1 MSDVEQLVRK
11 LKEIPPLAEMQAMLQ
26 AVSDDNVDFQELAK
40 VIESSPPV
48 AARIIKVAN
57 SAFYSLPSRANS
69 VKDAIIRVLG
79 LDLVR
84 SLIVGLA
91 ASSTFRTEKCPGF
104 DTHRYWCSALLTAHL
119 ARRLA
124 RVVGIEGGPD
134 PEDAYLNGLLHNI
147 GVIALAH
154 VSPAEMAAAFAAAE
168 REPERPLREIETQVL
183 GLDHRQA
190 GVLIATQWGLPET
203 LQTVIGHYPLVDY
216 RGPEWPACMLT
227 RICAEWAR
235 QSLGGTAK
243 ASIDE
248 AAVLELKMGAG
259 DLNEVIDS
267 AHQEVQS
274 IIDLAKMFA

>member
-1 MSDVEQLVRK
+1 MSDVEPLVRR
-11 LKEIPPLAEMQAMLQ
+11 LKEIPPLAEMQSMLQ

-40 VIESSPPV
+40 VIESSPPI

-57 SAFYSLPSRANS
+57 SAYYGLPTRAHS

-84 SLIVGLA
+84 SLVVGLA
-91 ASSTFRTEKCPGF
+91 ASSTFRTDKCPSF
-104 DTHRYWCSALLTAHL
+104 DTHQYWCSALLTAHL

-124 RVVGIEGGPD
+124 RVIGIEGAPD

-154 VSPAEMAAAFAAAE
+154 VAPAEMDEVFTVAK
-168 REPERPLREIETQVL
+168 REPERRLHEVETQII
-183 GLDHRQA
+183 GLDHWQA
-190 GVLIATQWGLPET
+190 GVLIATQWEMPDT
-203 LQTVIGHYPLVDY
+203 LRTAIGYYASVDY

-235 QSLGGTAK
+235 QSLAGAAQTQ
-243 ASIDE
+243 IDT
-248 AAVLELKMGAG
+248 AAVDELKMDAG
-259 DLNEVIDS
+259 DLNAVIDS

-274 IIDLAKMFA
+274 IIDLAKMFT

>member
-1 MSDVEQLVRK
+1 MSDVEPLVRR
-11 LKEIPPLAEMQAMLQ
+11 LKEIPPLAEMQSMLK

-40 VIESSPPV
+40 VIESSPPI

-57 SAFYSLPSRANS
+57 SAFYGLPSRANS

-84 SLIVGLA
+84 SLVVALA
-91 ASSTFRTEKCPGF
+91 ASSSFRTDKCPGF
-104 DTHRYWCSALLTAHL
+104 DTHQYWCSALLTAHL

-124 RVVGIEGGPD
+124 RVIGIEGAPD

-154 VSPAEMAAAFAAAE
+154 VSPEEMDAVFTLAK
-168 REPERPLREIETQVL
+168 REPERPLHDIETQMI

-190 GVLIATQWGLPET
+190 GVLIAAQWGMPDTIQTNIGNFAT
-203 LQTVIGHYPLVDY
+203 LDY
-216 RGPEWPACMLT
+216 RGPQWPACMLT
-227 RICAEWAR
+227 RVCAEWTR
-235 QSLGGTAK
+235 QSLAGAADVRLDTTA
-243 ASIDE
+243 
-248 AAVLELKMGAG
+248 VGELKMDAG
-259 DLNEVIDS
+259 DLNAVIDS

-274 IIDLAKMFA
+274 IIDLAKMLT